1 LAEDLAEGCCQVALR
16 KATGIYNIS
25 GGEYMSVL
33 EMARRIARYFQLN
46 EKLIEPTTTMAL
58 GQPAARPLL
67 SGFLIDKARRDLE
80 YSPHTLEEGIA
91 MILEQFGV
99 QSKNN
104 EPIST

>member
-1 LAEDLAEGCCQVALR
+1 
-16 KATGIYNIS
+16 
-25 GGEYMSVL
+25 
-33 EMARRIARYFQLN
+33 
-46 EKLIEPTTTMAL
+46 
-58 GQPAARPLL
+58 L
-67 SGFLIDKARRDLE
+67 SGFLIDKARRDLN

>member
-1 LAEDLAEGCCQVALR
+1 VALR

-33 EMARRIARYFQLN
+33 EMASRIARYFQLN
-46 EKLIEPTTTMAL
+46 ERLIEPTTTTAL

-67 SGFLIDKARRDLE
+67 SGFLIDKSRRDLN